1 MQAHWWQRA
10 TVYQIYPRSFQ
21 DSNGDGIGDILELSV
36 GSITWQ
42 PLVWMRCG

>member
-1 MQAHWWQRA
+1 MQAHAQRFIRFTHVA
-10 TVYQIYPRSFQ
+10 FKIVTGMELVTSL
-21 DSNGDGIGDILELSV
+21 GLSV